1 MNHEKNINE
10 GYIRRTSDKSRIFA
24 FHIGIKPTTY
34 TGDVKKTKICGHDN
48 AGVFE
53 SGTGQYS
60 CSISNNHNA
69 FPTVRGII
77 KIN

>member
-1 MNHEKNINE
+1 MNREKNINE
-10 GYIRRTSDKSRIFA
+10 GYIRRTSDKSRTSA
-24 FHIGIKPTTY
+24 FHIRIKPTTY
-34 TGDVKKTKICGHDN
+34 TGDVKKTKTSEYDN
-48 AGVFE
+48 DVFE

-60 CSISNNHNA
+60 CSISNNHNT